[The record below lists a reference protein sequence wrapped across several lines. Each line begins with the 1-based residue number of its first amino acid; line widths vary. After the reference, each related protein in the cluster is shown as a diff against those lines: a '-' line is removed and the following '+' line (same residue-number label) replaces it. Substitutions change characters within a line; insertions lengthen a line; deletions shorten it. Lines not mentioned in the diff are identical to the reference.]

1 MPRYS
6 GVAIALHWT
15 SAVLVFCGFALGL
28 DMASL
33 EFSPAKLRYIS
44 WHKWL
49 GITIFLLAALR
60 IAWRYVRPPP
70 PLPASVPP
78 WQVSAARV
86 SHLLLLYALMLVI
99 PLSGWLYS
107 SASGVPV
114 VYLGLLPLPDLVA
127 KDKATASVLLAV
139 HQTLNFT
146 LAVVVVA
153 HVAAALQHALVDR
166 DGVLARMLPG
176 WRSDT

>member
-6 GVAIALHWT
+6 GIAIALHWM

-28 DMASL
+28 YMTSL

-70 PLPASVPP
+70 LLPASVPP
-78 WQVSAARV
+78 WQVRAARV
-86 SHLLLLYALMLVI
+86 SHLLLYTLMLVI

-114 VYLGLLPLPDLVA
+114 VYLGVLPLPDLVA
-127 KDKATASVLLAV
+127 KDKAVASMLLAV
-139 HQTLNFT
+139 HKTLNFT
-146 LAVVVVA
+146 FAVVVVA
-153 HVAAALQHALVDR
+153 HVAAALKHALVNR

-176 WRSDT
+176 RRSDT